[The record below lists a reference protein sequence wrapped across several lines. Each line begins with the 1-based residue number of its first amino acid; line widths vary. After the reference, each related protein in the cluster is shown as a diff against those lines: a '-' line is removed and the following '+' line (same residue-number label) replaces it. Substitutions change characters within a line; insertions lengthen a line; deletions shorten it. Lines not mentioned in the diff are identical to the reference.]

1 MYLILWRFIYLDM
14 HIIIYTVL
22 INYCINQLYILDV
35 LDVDIVDD
43 VDIVVDGAIVVEGR
57 YNSGH
62 LIAHA
67 RFVIYTS
74 DE

>member
-1 MYLILWRFIYLDM
+1 M

-22 INYCINQLYILDV
+22 INYCINQLYIIDV
-35 LDVDIVDD
+35 VDGVDD

-74 DE
+74 DD

>member
-22 INYCINQLYILDV
+22 INYCINQLYIIDV
-35 LDVDIVDD
+35 VDGVDD

-74 DE
+74 DD